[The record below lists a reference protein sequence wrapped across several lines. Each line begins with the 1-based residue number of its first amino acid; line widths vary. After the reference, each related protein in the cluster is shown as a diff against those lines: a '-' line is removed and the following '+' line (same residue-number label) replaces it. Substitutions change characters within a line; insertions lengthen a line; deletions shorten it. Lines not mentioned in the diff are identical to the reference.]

1 MLTGRVRIPK
11 DLDRLKHFEL
21 KNIMKFNR
29 DKCEVLQLGQKTEIQ
44 LHLQKIK
51 KLYLLSRMCEN
62 AQRYK
67 MTVIFLE
74 ISNVMLMSQS

>member
-1 MLTGRVRIPK
+1 MTKLGGIKNVLKGRVRIPK

-51 KLYLLSRMCEN
+51 KL
-62 AQRYK
+62 
-67 MTVIFLE
+67 
-74 ISNVMLMSQS
+74 